1 MGQEHVEASRS
12 SSAAVWSVT
21 QPIPLQSQLIF
32 ILGIIEK
39 ITTKTYTTMAQK
51 QLSEMTTEELNKNL
65 KLMRVAIAVISASIG
80 VMIVSAFLNYSKKGF
95 TVFTVLPLM
104 FVPILTMNIANM
116 KKIKAELLSRK

>member
-1 MGQEHVEASRS
+1 
-12 SSAAVWSVT
+12 
-21 QPIPLQSQLIF
+21 
-32 ILGIIEK
+32 
-39 ITTKTYTTMAQK
+39 MAQK

-80 VMIVSAFLNYSKKGF
+80 VMIVSAILNYSKKGF

-116 KKIKAELLSRK
+116 KKIKAELIARKQ